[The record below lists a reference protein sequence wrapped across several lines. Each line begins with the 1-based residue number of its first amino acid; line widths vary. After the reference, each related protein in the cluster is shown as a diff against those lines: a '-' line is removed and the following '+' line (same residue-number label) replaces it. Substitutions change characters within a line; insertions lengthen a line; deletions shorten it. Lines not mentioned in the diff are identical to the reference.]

1 MVADIGFHAH
11 SRFRCPVRRIRVQT
25 AVQRDSSRCTAVTL
39 FFPIRR
45 LWHTSLPP
53 PCTNVAA
60 DRRTDCMET
69 RKLFISNWL
78 RGNTAF
84 HGFDVSENASKYSPA
99 ANLMKKS

>member
-53 PCTNVAA
+53 LHKCRGGQAYGLYGDKETVHFKLV
-60 DRRTDCMET
+60 T
-69 RKLFISNWL
+69 RKYRFSW
-78 RGNTAF
+78 F
-84 HGFDVSENASKYSPA
+84 
-99 ANLMKKS
+99 

>member
-53 PCTNVAA
+53 PAQMS
-60 DRRTDCMET
+60 RRTGVRTVWRQGNCSFQIGYAEIP
-69 RKLFISNWL
+69 LFMVLTYRRMLQNIL
-78 RGNTAF
+78 L
-84 HGFDVSENASKYSPA
+84 PQI
-99 ANLMKKS
+99 